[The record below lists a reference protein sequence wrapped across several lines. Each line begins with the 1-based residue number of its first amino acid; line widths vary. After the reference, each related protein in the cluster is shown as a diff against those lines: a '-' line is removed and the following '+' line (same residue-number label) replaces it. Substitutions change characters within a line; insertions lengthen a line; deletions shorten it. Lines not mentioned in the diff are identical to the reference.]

1 VTLAVR
7 AVFWVTAYLGA
18 VLAPLVFAVIGAGQP
33 DHGFWTDF
41 SVALGFVGL
50 AMMGLEF
57 ALVARFRPLAAPFGQ
72 DALLQFHR
80 QIGYV
85 GLAFIL
91 IHFAISAQWDQL
103 TLSKALH
110 APLLV
115 WFGMAALL
123 ALIVLIATSAWRR
136 PLRLSYEA
144 WHIVHTALALVLVVG
159 ALLHVFF
166 VDEYVSSL
174 WKQIL
179 WGVMSA
185 AFVGLLV
192 WVRLLKPR
200 RALARP
206 WRLERVVPER
216 GETTTLVLTPPAAA
230 SFRFEPGQFAWFAI
244 GRSPFSI
251 TQHPFSF
258 ASSAERDEVELAV
271 KALGDFTSRVSELE
285 PGTTVYVDGPHGV
298 FSIDQDEGPGFG
310 LLAGGVGIAGLISM
324 LRTMADRHDARPVLL
339 FYANREW
346 DGVAFREELERLKDR
361 LTLTVVHVLEHAPDD
376 WPGETGYL
384 TADVLA
390 RHLPPGHR
398 RFQFFICGPDPMMD
412 AAEAA
417 LIELGVPPERVHT
430 ERFDMV

>member
-1 VTLAVR
+1 MTLAVR
-7 AVFWVTAYLGA
+7 AVFWVIAYLGA
-18 VLAPLVFAVIGAGQP
+18 VLAPLVFAVIGASRP

-57 ALVARFRPLAAPFGQ
+57 VLVARFRPLAAPFGQ

-85 GLAFIL
+85 GLAFVL
-91 IHFAISAQWDQL
+91 VHFAISAQWSEL
-103 TLSKALH
+103 TLDKALA

-123 ALIVLIATSAWRR
+123 ALIALIVSSVWRQL
-136 PLRLSYEA
+136 LRLSYEA
-144 WHIVHTALALVLVVG
+144 WHVTHTALALVLVGG
-159 ALLHVFF
+159 ALLHVLF

-179 WGVMSA
+179 WGLMSA

-192 WVRLLKPR
+192 WVRLFKPR
-200 RALARP
+200 RARP
-206 WRLERVVPER
+206 WRLGRVVPER
-216 GETTTLVLTPPAAA
+216 GETTTLVLEPPPGA
-230 SFRFEPGQFAWFAI
+230 SFRFEPGQFGWFAI

-258 ASSAERDEVELAV
+258 ASSAEREEVELAV
-271 KALGDFTSRVSELE
+271 KALGDFTSRVGELE
-285 PGTTVYVDGPHGV
+285 PGTAVYVDGPHGV

-310 LLAGGVGIAGLISM
+310 LIAGGVGIAGLISM
-324 LRTMADRHDARPVLL
+324 LRTMADRRDVRPALL

-346 DGVAFREELERLKDR
+346 DGVAFREQLEGLKDQ
-361 LTLTVVHVLEHAPDD
+361 LTLTVVHVLERPPAD
-376 WPGETGYL
+376 WDCETGYL

-390 RHLPPGHR
+390 RHLPSGYR

-417 LIELGVPPERVHT
+417 LIGLGVPPERVHT